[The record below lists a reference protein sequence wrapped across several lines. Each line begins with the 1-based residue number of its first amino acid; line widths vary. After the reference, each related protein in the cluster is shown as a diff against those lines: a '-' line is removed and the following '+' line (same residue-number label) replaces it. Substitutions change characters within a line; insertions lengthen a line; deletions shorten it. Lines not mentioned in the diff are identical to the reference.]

1 MARHTK
7 KQFCEKEGIKEHILD
22 HWIYRHGLEVI
33 KIGTR
38 IYIDDG
44 LYEKFLTDHTT
55 TISLAEPERP
65 PAPKEIA
72 LPKSCRNKGGSNIL
86 NKLRLAK

>member
-7 KQFCEKEGIKEHILD
+7 KQFCEMEGIKEHVLD
-22 HWIYRHGLEVI
+22 HWIYRHGLKVI

-38 IYIDDG
+38 IYIDDD
-44 LYEKFLTDHTT
+44 LYKNFLAAHTT
-55 TISLAEPERP
+55 TISLTEPERP
-65 PAPKEIA
+65 PAPQELA
-72 LPKSCRNKGGSNIL
+72 LPKACRNKGGSSIL

>member
-7 KQFCEKEGIKEHILD
+7 KEFCEKEKIKNHELD
-22 HWIYRHGLEVI
+22 HWIYKHGLPVI
-33 KIGTR
+33 QIGTR
-38 IYIDDG
+38 VYIDDDIFAKWIASH
-44 LYEKFLTDHTT
+44 ET
-55 TISLAEPERP
+55 TITRAEPVRHSS
-65 PAPKEIA
+65 PKEIA